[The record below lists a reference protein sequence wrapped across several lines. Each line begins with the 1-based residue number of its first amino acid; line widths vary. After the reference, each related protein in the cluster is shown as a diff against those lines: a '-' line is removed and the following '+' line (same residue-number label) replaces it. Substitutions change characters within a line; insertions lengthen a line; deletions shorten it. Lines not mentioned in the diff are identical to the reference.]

1 MTEAA
6 TDVTR
11 DTTPL
16 LSVVVPVYGVEP
28 YLRACLDSI
37 VAQTLRDIEIVVV
50 NDCSPDNSEAIIL
63 EYQLR
68 DARIKYIA
76 HSENVGLGGARNTG
90 IRHASGEWL
99 TFVDSDDFV
108 DVGCYESALAMIDRY
123 GADGAVYSVVK
134 FDDETGEEDHS
145 SFPFRVPFGN
155 PTRFDTGVP
164 FFRSVGPTV
173 CNKVF
178 RRSDVV
184 ENGIWFPDR
193 LKHEDEE
200 FSFKYV
206 AKVAPLLVHDA
217 NHRYHYRQRG
227 GSIMQSAGS
236 SRLDLARVLV
246 NVHAYMKSEQLV
258 ERCRQ
263 ELVFKAR
270 EYLGY
275 FAKPGMVD
283 YLTPSFM
290 DDLRSVV
297 DDLALSESELDA
309 LPPYFLALYIA
320 DPAAQRSLLRGVATC
335 SSSVERDV
343 GGRVRRR
350 TLRKKLKSLLKRVLK
365 PIRLGQRRSAQ

>member
-1 MTEAA
+1 MAEAA
-6 TDVTR
+6 TDAVQG
-11 DTTPL
+11 TTPL
-16 LSVVVPVYGVEP
+16 LSVVVPVYGVEL
-28 YLRACLDSI
+28 YLRMCLDSI

-63 EYQLR
+63 EYQSR
-68 DARIKYIA
+68 DARIKYIS
-76 HSENVGLGGARNTG
+76 HSENLGLGGARNTG

-108 DVGCYESALAMIDRY
+108 DVGCYESALATIDRY
-123 GADGAVYSVVK
+123 GADGAVYAVVK
-134 FDDETGEEDHS
+134 FDDETGEEDHT
-145 SFPFRVPFGN
+145 SFPFNAPFSN

-164 FFRSVGPTV
+164 YFRTIGPTV

-178 RRSDVV
+178 RRSDVL

-217 NHRYHYRQRG
+217 SHRYHYRQRG
-227 GSIMQSAGS
+227 GSIMQSTGS

-246 NVHAYMKSEQLV
+246 NVHAFLKAEQLV

-263 ELVFKAR
+263 DLVFKAR

-275 FAKPGMVD
+275 FAKPGMVEL
-283 YLTPSFM
+283 LTPSFM
-290 DDLRSVV
+290 NDLRSVV
-297 DDLALSESELDA
+297 DELALSEAEIDA
-309 LPPYFLALYIA
+309 LPAYFSTLYIA
-320 DPAAQRSLLRGVATC
+320 NPAAQRSLLRRVVTC
-335 SSSVERDV
+335 SSSVERDA
-343 GGRVRRR
+343 GGRLRRR
-350 TLRKKLKSLLKRVLK
+350 ALRQKLTFLLKRVLK
-365 PIRLGQRRSAQ
+365 PIRHARRRSSR